1 MSNRELVVLGTASQA
16 PTRSRNHNGYFL
28 RWDDEGLLFDPG
40 EGTQRQMLFAGVTAS
55 QVTRIC
61 ITHFHGDHCLGLPGV
76 LQRMSLDQVAHVV
89 EVCYPAE
96 SQEVFGRLRHASL
109 FRDRLQL
116 RERPV
121 SQDGPITGGAS
132 FRLEARALSHSVP
145 TFGYQLTEPDG
156 RRMLPE
162 KLAALGVTGPD
173 IGRLQREGLLVAG
186 GRTVTVEQVSEPRP
200 GQRFA
205 FVMDTRLCD
214 AVFTLADRA
223 DMLVCESTFANAEAA
238 LARDYGH
245 LTAGQ
250 AGQVAAQSGAR
261 LLVLTHF
268 SQRYES
274 GDDERLAGEAASAF
288 GGEVVLARD
297 LDRIPVPS
305 RRPAAWAL
313 VALARAV
320 GEVVDDQA
328 EPDAHHPHVLGQRD
342 PLLGRE
348 GGVFLAHAGRPGVQA
363 EQAAGERRQPRA
375 RDGGRDDGQQQRRA
389 ERDLAPRQEPDEI
402 PGLELRQ
409 ERISADGEPVELGGS
424 LLVRGEFADAG
435 VEDERAS
442 RDALREVPCLDRKP
456 HVYLLFAWGNS
467 TCGSSRP
474 PRSSG

>member
-1 MSNRELVVLGTASQA
+1 MSARELVVLGTASQA

-28 RWDDEGLLFDPG
+28 RWDEAGLLFDPG

-55 QVTRIC
+55 QITRIC

-116 RERPV
+116 REQPV
-121 SQDGPITGGAS
+121 SQDGPITGGAL
-132 FRLEARALSHSVP
+132 FRLEAWALSHSVP

-173 IGRLQREGLLVAG
+173 I
-186 GRTVTVEQVSEPRP
+186 
-200 GQRFA
+200 
-205 FVMDTRLCD
+205 
-214 AVFTLADRA
+214 
-223 DMLVCESTFANAEAA
+223 
-238 LARDYGH
+238 GH

-305 RRPAAWAL
+305 RRPA
-313 VALARAV
+313 
-320 GEVVDDQA
+320 
-328 EPDAHHPHVLGQRD
+328 
-342 PLLGRE
+342 
-348 GGVFLAHAGRPGVQA
+348 GGP
-363 EQAAGERRQPRA
+363 
-375 RDGGRDDGQQQRRA
+375 
-389 ERDLAPRQEPDEI
+389 
-402 PGLELRQ
+402 
-409 ERISADGEPVELGGS
+409 
-424 LLVRGEFADAG
+424 
-435 VEDERAS
+435 
-442 RDALREVPCLDRKP
+442 
-456 HVYLLFAWGNS
+456 
-467 TCGSSRP
+467 
-474 PRSSG
+474 

>member
-1 MSNRELVVLGTASQA
+1 VTNRELVVLGTASQA

-109 FRDRLQL
+109 FRDRLRL
-116 RERPV
+116 RERRVEAGSGDGLVADV
-121 SQDGPITGGAS
+121 SS

-145 TFGYQLTEPDG
+145 TVGYRLTEPDG

-162 KLAALGVTGPD
+162 KLAASGVTGPD
-173 IGRLQREGLLVAG
+173 IGRLQREGLLVTG
-186 GRTVTVEQVSEPRP
+186 GRTVTAEQVSEPRP

-205 FVMDTRLCD
+205 FIMDTRLCD
-214 AVFTLADRA
+214 AVFALADRA
-223 DMLVCESTFANAEAA
+223 DMLVCESTFANAEAG

-250 AGQVAAQSGAR
+250 AGQVAAQSGVR
-261 LLVLTHF
+261 RLVLTHF

-274 GDDERLAGEAASAF
+274 GPEGDTRLADEAAAAF

-297 LDRIPVPS
+297 LDRIPVPP
-305 RRPAAWAL
+305 RGPA
-313 VALARAV
+313 
-320 GEVVDDQA
+320 QA
-328 EPDAHHPHVLGQRD
+328 G
-342 PLLGRE
+342 
-348 GGVFLAHAGRPGVQA
+348 
-363 EQAAGERRQPRA
+363 
-375 RDGGRDDGQQQRRA
+375 
-389 ERDLAPRQEPDEI
+389 
-402 PGLELRQ
+402 
-409 ERISADGEPVELGGS
+409 
-424 LLVRGEFADAG
+424 
-435 VEDERAS
+435 
-442 RDALREVPCLDRKP
+442 
-456 HVYLLFAWGNS
+456 
-467 TCGSSRP
+467 
-474 PRSSG
+474 